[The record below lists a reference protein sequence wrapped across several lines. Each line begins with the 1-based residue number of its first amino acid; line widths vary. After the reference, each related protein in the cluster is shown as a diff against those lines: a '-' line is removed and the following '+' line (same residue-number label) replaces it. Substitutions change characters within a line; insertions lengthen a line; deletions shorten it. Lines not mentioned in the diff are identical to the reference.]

1 MGNMSYYKKS
11 IKLARETQYL
21 PLLMQCTQKLG
32 ELTAKLQA
40 DISKRVVEE
49 TQHIAPPALNE
60 SDQKFLDEMAIFVK
74 EHLAD
79 SDLSTIS
86 LAEEFCMSPR
96 QFSRRVKQLTDIDTT
111 HYVCAARILKG
122 KKRLIY
128 SILSFVCYLLSVECY
143 SQNLNLCK
151 FAKKNVRCI
160 CV

>member
-1 MGNMSYYKKS
+1 MGNMIYYKKS

-40 DISKRVVEE
+40 DISKMVVEE

-60 SDQKFLDEMAIFVK
+60 SDHKFLDEMAIFVK

-111 HYVCAARILKG
+111 HYVRAARIL
-122 KKRLIY
+122 
-128 SILSFVCYLLSVECY
+128 
-143 SQNLNLCK
+143 
-151 FAKKNVRCI
+151 
-160 CV
+160 

>member
-1 MGNMSYYKKS
+1 MYTEVGRTYCCHTTILCCGTTEGKS
-11 IKLARETQYL
+11 FTFRLHAL
-21 PLLMQCTQKLG
+21 
-32 ELTAKLQA
+32 
-40 DISKRVVEE
+40 SKVEE

-111 HYVCAARILKG
+111 HYVRAAKIL
-122 KKRLIY
+122 
-128 SILSFVCYLLSVECY
+128 
-143 SQNLNLCK
+143 
-151 FAKKNVRCI
+151 
-160 CV
+160 

>member
-1 MGNMSYYKKS
+1 MSYHKKS
-11 IKLARETQYL
+11 IKLARETQYI

-32 ELTAKLQA
+32 ELTAATQPSYAVELLKESRSLS
-40 DISKRVVEE
+40 DSMHSSKVEE

-96 QFSRRVKQLTDIDTT
+96 QFSRRVEQLTDIDTT
-111 HYVCAARILKG
+111 HYVRAAKIL
-122 KKRLIY
+122 
-128 SILSFVCYLLSVECY
+128 
-143 SQNLNLCK
+143 
-151 FAKKNVRCI
+151 
-160 CV
+160 

>member
-1 MGNMSYYKKS
+1 MGNMIYYKKS

-32 ELTAKLQA
+32 ELTAATQPSYAVELLKESRSLS
-40 DISKRVVEE
+40 DSMHSSKVEE

-79 SDLSTIS
+79 IDLSTIS

-111 HYVCAARILKG
+111 HYVRAARIL
-122 KKRLIY
+122 
-128 SILSFVCYLLSVECY
+128 
-143 SQNLNLCK
+143 
-151 FAKKNVRCI
+151 
-160 CV
+160 

>member
-74 EHLAD
+74 EHLAA

-96 QFSRRVKQLTDIDTT
+96 QFCRRVKQLTDIDTT
-111 HYVCAARILKG
+111 HYVRAARIL
-122 KKRLIY
+122 
-128 SILSFVCYLLSVECY
+128 
-143 SQNLNLCK
+143 
-151 FAKKNVRCI
+151 
-160 CV
+160 